1 MSKDCVIW
9 SVQTLFVLQ
18 RGRLVKSEDF
28 IQPLS
33 SVLFWIVHCKL
44 NVSKL
49 QISHLF
55 IYIYIRIW
63 ASIYIFGLFL
73 VAVAGN
79 GKHVQ
84 WLRGKD
90 GEVWVWVMGEAP
102 GDKPYEQ
109 ISEELIA
116 ERARQ
121 QAQKEAEE
129 LWWGFKSLNSGSA
142 WHNGR
147 HGLVERWQVM
157 VGKTSQYVLW
167 TLAFTC
173 FGKFSAHEKCN
184 FIFIEYWKTK
194 TLFHKKKW
202 SKHFSFGEFC
212 ETIDQFVNK

>member
-1 MSKDCVIW
+1 MIKP
-9 SVQTLFVLQ
+9 
-18 RGRLVKSEDF
+18 EDF
-28 IQPLS
+28 IWPLS
-33 SVLFWIVHCKL
+33 NVLFWTVNGKL
-44 NVSKL
+44 NVSKF
-49 QISHLF
+49 QIFHLF
-55 IYIYIRIW
+55 ICIYIRVW
-63 ASIYIFGLFL
+63 ASIYIFCFFL

-129 LWWGFKSLNSGSA
+129 LWWGFKSLNSGPT

-157 VGKTSQYVLW
+157 VGKTGKYVSW
-167 TLAFTC
+167 TFAFTC
-173 FGKFSAHEKCN
+173 FGDFSACEKHS
-184 FIFIEYWKTK
+184 FIFLNTEKQKPSFTK
-194 TLFHKKKW
+194 
-202 SKHFSFGEFC
+202 
-212 ETIDQFVNK
+212 

>member
-1 MSKDCVIW
+1 M
-9 SVQTLFVLQ
+9 F
-18 RGRLVKSEDF
+18 
-28 IQPLS
+28 
-33 SVLFWIVHCKL
+33 L
-44 NVSKL
+44 NCRFP
-49 QISHLF
+49 IF
-55 IYIYIRIW
+55 YIYLILW

-90 GEVWVWVMGEAP
+90 GEVWVWVMGEGP

-129 LWWGFKSLNSGSA
+129 LWWGFKNLNSGSS
-142 WHNGR
+142 WHIGR
-147 HGLVERWQVM
+147 HGLVERQQVV
-157 VGKTSQYVLW
+157 VGKTGKYVLW
-167 TLAFTC
+167 TFAFTY
-173 FGKFSAHEKCN
+173 FGKFFTSREKYN

-194 TLFHKKKW
+194 KPSFTKKVKQTFFFW
-202 SKHFSFGEFC
+202 GILLNHWPVCK
-212 ETIDQFVNK
+212 